1 MNLLLVGAIVMDVIL
16 VAALSVSAPPYIS
29 PSVGIDKNRLIVAS
43 VVAPTPPYTPPVS
56 GVDQNRPPIVM
67 PQTSPTRDSS
77 ESWEQKML
85 RRYGRK
91 VA

>member
-1 MNLLLVGAIVMDVIL
+1 MDLFL
-16 VAALSVSAPPYIS
+16 VAVLRASPPPDSS
-29 PSVGIDKNRLIVAS
+29 PSVAVAQNFFPS

-56 GVDQNRPPIVM
+56 RVDPNRSPNT
-67 PQTSPTRDSS
+67 PQTSPTRPPS

-91 VA
+91 VT

>member
-1 MNLLLVGAIVMDVIL
+1 MELIL
-16 VAALSVSAPPYIS
+16 AALLSASPVPHTS
-29 PSVGIDKNRLIVAS
+29 PSVSSAVGSVAS
-43 VVAPTPPYTPPVS
+43 PTVPYTPADS
-56 GVDQNRPPIVM
+56 GVNQNRPPINT
-67 PQTSPTRDSS
+67 PQSSPSPNPS